1 MNELLIKLNDV
12 SKEYN
17 FGKLKL
23 NVLKK
28 INLEIF
34 SGDFVIILGPSG
46 SGKSTLLNLL
56 SCLDTP
62 TKGDIFFKNEKIS
75 SLDEDRLAQ
84 LRGKRI
90 GFIFQ
95 RFNLLSHLTAIE
107 NVMIPAIFQGVSE
120 EESVAKAKTILESL
134 GLGTRIN
141 HRPNELSGGES
152 QRVAIARALMNN
164 PDIIVA
170 DEPTGNV
177 DSKTGERI
185 MEILKELNL
194 KKGRT
199 IIMVTHDNNL
209 VSYGNRVIRIK
220 DGEIE

>member
-1 MNELLIKLNDV
+1 
-12 SKEYN
+12 
-17 FGKLKL
+17 
-23 NVLKK
+23 
-28 INLEIF
+28 
-34 SGDFVIILGPSG
+34 
-46 SGKSTLLNLL
+46 
-56 SCLDTP
+56 
-62 TKGDIFFKNEKIS
+62 
-75 SLDEDRLAQ
+75 
-84 LRGKRI
+84 
-90 GFIFQ
+90 
-95 RFNLLSHLTAIE
+95 
-107 NVMIPAIFQGVSE
+107 MIPAVFQGVSE

>member
-62 TKGDIFFKNEKIS
+62 TEGDIFFKNEKIS

-107 NVMIPAIFQGVSE
+107 NVMIPAVFQGVSE

>member
-107 NVMIPAIFQGVSE
+107 NVMIPAVFQGVSE

-199 IIMVTHDNNL
+199 VIMVTHDNNL

>member
-107 NVMIPAIFQGVSE
+107 NVMIPAVFQGVSE

>member
-62 TKGDIFFKNEKIS
+62 TEGDIFFKNEKIS

-107 NVMIPAIFQGVSE
+107 NVMIPAVFQGVSE

-199 IIMVTHDNNL
+199 VIMVTHDNNL